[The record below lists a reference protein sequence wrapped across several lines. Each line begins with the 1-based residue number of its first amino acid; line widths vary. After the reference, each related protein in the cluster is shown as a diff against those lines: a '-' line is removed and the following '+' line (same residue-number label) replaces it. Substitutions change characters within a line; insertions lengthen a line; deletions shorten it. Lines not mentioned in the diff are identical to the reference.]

1 MHPNDESHMTF
12 YVGSDMLYRK
22 VMLFKLVNIGVT
34 YQRMI
39 NKLFKD
45 MLGRNMEAYIND
57 MHVKY
62 IKGEKHTTDLREVLD
77 CILQHNVLLNPS
89 KFLFGG

>member
-1 MHPNDESHMTF
+1 
-12 YVGSDMLYRK
+12 
-22 VMLFKLVNIGVT
+22 
-34 YQRMI
+34 
-39 NKLFKD
+39 